1 MMSFLEDIGASI
13 IRLFEYVGGVIVL
26 FIEALGWIL
35 RLDIRVKL
43 TTQQMA
49 ILGVNSILIV
59 IVTTG
64 FAGMVISLQL
74 AGLAVRY
81 GVGRLVGGGVGIA
94 MAREF
99 APMLTAIV
107 VAGRA
112 GSAIAAEI
120 GSMKVTE
127 QIDALN
133 VMATS
138 PVKYL
143 VVPRLLAC
151 MVMVPILTMFAN
163 FSGVL
168 GGCLVAHL
176 QAGITPKLF
185 FDSIR
190 NMVAMADF
198 WGGLYKALFFAVE
211 IAMISCYQGL
221 NTKGGAAGVGDATTG
236 SVVFA
241 MIVIFISNY
250 FLSALLF
257 PPIVTP

>member
-1 MMSFLEDIGASI
+1 MITFLEDLGVGI
-13 IRLFEYVGGVIVL
+13 IRFFEYVGGVINL
-26 FIEALGWIL
+26 FIETISWIL
-35 RLDIRVKL
+35 RLDIRLRL

-49 ILGVNSILIV
+49 ILGVSSISIV
-59 IVTTG
+59 IITTG

-74 AGLAVRY
+74 ANLAVKY
-81 GVGRLVGGGVGIA
+81 GVGGMVGGGVGLA

-112 GSAIAAEI
+112 GSAITAEI

-133 VMATS
+133 AMATS

-151 MVMVPILTMFAN
+151 IIMLPILTLFAN
-163 FSGVL
+163 IAGVC
-168 GGCLVAHL
+168 GGSMVANL
-176 QAGITPKLF
+176 LAGITPQMF
-185 FDSIR
+185 FDSVR
-190 NMVAMADF
+190 NMVDMSDF
-198 WGGLYKALFFAVE
+198 WGGIHKSVIFAVE

-221 NTKGGAAGVGDATTG
+221 TTKGGAAGVGNATTG
-236 SVVFA
+236 SVVFS
-241 MIVIFISNY
+241 MIMVFVSNY
-250 FLSALLF
+250 FLSAALF
-257 PPIVTP
+257 PPLQ